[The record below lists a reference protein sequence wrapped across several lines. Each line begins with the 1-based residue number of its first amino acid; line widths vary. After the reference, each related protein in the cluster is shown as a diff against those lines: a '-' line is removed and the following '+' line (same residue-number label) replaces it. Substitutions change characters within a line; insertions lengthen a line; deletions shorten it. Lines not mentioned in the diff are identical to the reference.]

1 MYIEM
6 NKRGMSVKKERREKK
21 KGVKEVVCE
30 DNESVV
36 DMYGDE
42 WRSVSVVVERWEE
55 LRSESKRE
63 EGIR

>member
-6 NKRGMSVKKERREKK
+6 NKRRMSVKKERREKK

-42 WRSVSVVVERWEE
+42 
-55 LRSESKRE
+55 
-63 EGIR
+63 